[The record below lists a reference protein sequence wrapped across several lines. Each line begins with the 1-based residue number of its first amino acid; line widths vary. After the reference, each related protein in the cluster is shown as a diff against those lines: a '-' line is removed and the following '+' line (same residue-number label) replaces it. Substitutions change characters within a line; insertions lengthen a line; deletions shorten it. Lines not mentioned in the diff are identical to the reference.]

1 MKDNKRIRELVP
13 IVALLLFI
21 IAVLVLCVV
30 SARGKRAEQETS
42 AETAAEST
50 ETLTE
55 ETQGVTRSAYLNK
68 IHDFRSQHLHGL
80 NLHV

>member
-30 SARGKRAEQETS
+30 SASVEMTS
-42 AETAAEST
+42 IRLFLREYAKEVGE
-50 ETLTE
+50 
-55 ETQGVTRSAYLNK
+55 
-68 IHDFRSQHLHGL
+68 HP
-80 NLHV
+80 